1 MKYIDY
7 KAVIEII
14 ENFLN
19 NKKVEILGISVG
31 EEHQLRTA
39 IENILKERQA
49 DKEKIKELEK
59 YETYYQNERNLLDS
73 YISKTLIEE
82 EINRLKYDVSKI
94 KEIKQTRYSDY
105 DRIRLKAYVTKSNEI
120 IKRLEK
126 CVNKR

>member
-1 MKYIDY
+1 MNDIEILEKYIDLIKKGY
-7 KAVIEII
+7 CDDCNE
-14 ENFLN
+14 LN
-19 NKKVEILGISVG
+19 CIDNYPHRQIA
-31 EEHQLRTA
+31 QA

-49 DKEKIKELEK
+49 DKEKIKELETINK
-59 YETYYQNERNLLDS
+59 MQEYRINEMDIPKSLV
-73 YISKTLIEE
+73 EE

-105 DRIRLKAYVTKSNEI
+105 DRIRLSAYVTKSNEI

>member
-1 MKYIDY
+1 MND
-7 KAVIEII
+7 IERLEEFKSRTILYSDVYAIHI
-14 ENFLN
+14 EEL
-19 NKKVEILGISVG
+19 KKI
-31 EEHQLRTA
+31 QRA

-49 DKEKIKELEK
+49 DKEKIKELETINK
-59 YETYYQNERNLLDS
+59 MQEYRINEMD
-73 YISKTLIEE
+73 IPKAFIEE